1 MQLRHVVLLAL
12 QGFAATALAQESR
25 AWSIRWLY
33 EEDASQSLLGQDYR
47 PTKQQFTVR
56 REFDATTSA
65 LGQHQYRILDLPT
78 VNGQE
83 PDTNGHVHRLT
94 FEWLHQAAPWR
105 VQIGAVLSVSS
116 NALKHLDD
124 LSFSDLQPD
133 VIVEREV
140 ADALWL
146 GLRADDRLG
155 RTLVY
160 PSVLWQIQPAPAHEI
175 RLGFPEA
182 SWRWRWTKQLESVL
196 GVAPDGSVWRVRNKE
211 LTRHSDV
218 QIRSWLAG
226 FSVRWLPFDGV
237 WIEGRAGRRFAAEL
251 RYLLRDGSEARVDV
265 TDGNVFGV
273 ALGARF

>member
-1 MQLRHVVLLAL
+1 MQFRSVVLAAL
-12 QGFAATALAQESR
+12 QSLAATALAQDNG

-33 EEDASQSLLGQDYR
+33 EEDAAQSLLGQDYR
-47 PTKQQFTVR
+47 PTKQSFTVR
-56 REFDATTSA
+56 REFDPITSA

-94 FEWLHQAAPWR
+94 FEWLRQAAPWR

-133 VIVEREV
+133 VSVEREIV
-140 ADALWL
+140 DTLWL

-160 PSVLWQIQPAPAHEI
+160 PSVLWQIQPTPAHEI
-175 RLGFPEA
+175 HLGFPEA
-182 SWRWRWTKQLESVL
+182 SWRWRWSQQLESLL
-196 GVAPDGSVWRVRNKE
+196 GVAPDGGVWRVRNKE

-226 FSVRWLPFDGV
+226 LSVRWLPFDGV
-237 WIEGRAGRRFAAEL
+237 WIEGRAGRRFATQL

-265 TDGNVFGV
+265 ADGNVFGV